1 MVPIPNSS
9 VGNQAAVSIYYDREI
24 IAEISKRTNLA
35 EQYIE
40 QIIEQKPITAFPIHI
55 GRSLYPMANSA
66 YEQSHAVMQEQNK
79 IIREMAKQSD
89 CVIVGRCG
97 DDILED
103 FCPFRI
109 FVYADLEQRITR
121 CMNRL
126 TGDEIYTQEEMKRKV
141 LSVDRNRQKYYEYYA
156 EKSGG

>member
-1 MVPIPNSS
+1 
-9 VGNQAAVSIYYDREI
+9 
-24 IAEISKRTNLA
+24 
-35 EQYIE
+35 
-40 QIIEQKPITAFPIHI
+40 
-55 GRSLYPMANSA
+55 
-66 YEQSHAVMQEQNK
+66 MQEQNK